1 MPKRSLASW
10 LRTLEHQHPIEI
22 DLGTERVAEVWAKM
36 QRLLHGSA
44 DTQVNPDKTLTISVA
59 GTNGKGSCVASM
71 EAMLLAHGYSVG
83 AFTSPHFLAY
93 NERIRIAG
101 QSVCDEAL
109 VDAFEQISLSS
120 GSITLTYFEYGTL
133 AALWIFA
140 RAQLDVRLL
149 EVGLGGR
156 LDAVNIV
163 DADVAVVTNIA
174 LDHQEW
180 LGDTVEQI
188 AIEKL
193 AIARPQKPLIWG
205 DRGTLEPLQASI
217 IATGARIYA
226 VGRDFYAESTNGQA
240 TLFYQSFET
249 PMTLT
254 AIDDRGL
261 LIDNKATA
269 VQALL
274 AAGLRLEDDLCRQAL
289 NEVTLTGRYQQL
301 TYRGVRVVLDVAHN
315 PAAAAQLASRLSQS
329 RRRQLAIASVLKDK
343 DWDGIVGALSSAVDR
358 WYIAEINTSSRA
370 ADAHELL
377 QVMYNRDLSG
387 RSYESIS
394 TAFFAAIADAAE
406 GDNVVVLG
414 SFHTVACVLNI
425 ILAGEPVD

>member
-1 MPKRSLASW
+1 MHKRSLASW

-36 QRLLHGSA
+36 QRLLHGSS
-44 DTQVNPDKTLTISVA
+44 DTHVNPDKTLTISVA

-101 QSVCDEAL
+101 QPVCDEVL

-205 DRGTLEPLQASI
+205 DRDTLEPLQANI
-217 IATGARIYA
+217 IATGARIYE

-254 AIDDRGL
+254 AIDDGGL
-261 LIDNKATA
+261 LMDNKATA

-274 AAGLRLEDDLCRQAL
+274 AAGLRLEHDLCRQAL

-329 RRRQLAIASVLKDK
+329 RGRQLAIASVLKDK

-358 WYIAEINTSSRA
+358 WYIAEINTSDRA

-377 QVMYNRDLSG
+377 QVMYNRNSSG
-387 RSYESIS
+387 CSYESIS
-394 TAFFAAIADAAE
+394 AAFFAAIADAAE

>member
-10 LRTLEHQHPIEI
+10 LRTLEHQHLTEI
-22 DLGTERVAEVWAKM
+22 DLGTERVAEVWARM
-36 QRLLHGSA
+36 QRLLHGSVG
-44 DTQVNPDKTLTISVA
+44 THKNSDKTLTISVA

-71 EAMLLAHGYSVG
+71 EAILLAHGYSVG

-93 NERIRIAG
+93 NERVRIAG
-101 QSVCDEAL
+101 QPVCDEVL
-109 VDAFEQISLSS
+109 IDAFEQISLSS
-120 GSITLTYFEYGTL
+120 GSISLTYFEYGTL

-140 RAQLDVRLL
+140 RAQLHVTLL

-205 DRGTLEPLQASI
+205 DRDTLESLQKKI
-217 IATGARIYA
+217 IATGARVYE
-226 VGRDFYAESTNGQA
+226 VGRDFYVKSADGQA
-240 TLFYQSFET
+240 TLFYQSFEM

-254 AIDDRGL
+254 AIDAGGL

-269 VQALL
+269 LQALL
-274 AAGLRLEDDLCRQAL
+274 AARLRLDDDLCRQAL
-289 NEVTLTGRYQQL
+289 NAVSLTGRHQQL
-301 TYRGVRVVLDVAHN
+301 TYCGVRVVLDVAHN
-315 PAAAAQLASRLSQS
+315 PAAAAQLASRLSQ
-329 RRRQLAIASVLKDK
+329 RRGRQLAIASVLKDK
-343 DWDGIVGALSSAVDR
+343 DWDGIVGALSSAVNR
-358 WYIAEINTSSRA
+358 WYIAEISTSVRA

-377 QVMYNRDLSG
+377 QVMYNRDLEGS
-387 RSYESIS
+387 RYESIS
-394 TAFFAAIADAAE
+394 AAFFAAIAEAAE

-425 ILAGEPVD
+425 ILSGEPVD

>member
-10 LRTLEHQHPIEI
+10 LRTLEQQHPIEI
-22 DLGTERVAEVWAKM
+22 DLGTERVAEVWARM
-36 QRLLHGSA
+36 QRLLHGSVG
-44 DTQVNPDKTLTISVA
+44 THKNSDKTLTISVA

-71 EAMLLAHGYSVG
+71 EAILLAHGYRVG

-93 NERIRIAG
+93 SERIRIAG
-101 QSVCDEAL
+101 QPVRDEIL
-109 VDAFEQISLSS
+109 IDAFEQIRLSS
-120 GSITLTYFEYGTL
+120 GSISLTYFEYGTL

-193 AIARPQKPLIWG
+193 AIARPKKPLIWG
-205 DRGTLEPLQASI
+205 DRDTLEPLRANI
-217 IATGARIYA
+217 TATGARIYE

-240 TLFYQSFET
+240 TLFYQSFEM

-254 AIDDRGL
+254 AIDDGGL

-269 VQALL
+269 VQALT

-329 RRRQLAIASVLKDK
+329 RGRQLAIASVLKDK

-358 WYIAEINTSSRA
+358 WYVAEINTSGRA

-377 QVMYNRDLSG
+377 QVMYNRNLSG

-394 TAFFAAIADAAE
+394 AAFFAAIADAAE
-406 GDNVVVLG
+406 GDNVVILG

>member
-22 DLGTERVAEVWAKM
+22 DLGTKRVAEVWARM
-36 QRLLHGSA
+36 QRLLHESCGNHKNSEKA
-44 DTQVNPDKTLTISVA
+44 LTISVA

-71 EAMLLAHGYSVG
+71 EAILLGHGYSVG

-101 QSVCDEAL
+101 QPVRDEVL
-109 VDAFEQISLSS
+109 IDAFEQISLSS
-120 GSITLTYFEYGTL
+120 GSISLTYFEYGTL

-140 RAQLDVRLL
+140 RAQLHVTLL

-188 AIEKL
+188 AVEKL

-205 DRGTLEPLQASI
+205 DRGTLESLQAKI
-217 IATGARIYA
+217 IETGARVYQ
-226 VGRDFYAESTNGQA
+226 VGRDFYAESADGQA
-240 TLFYQSFET
+240 KLFYQSFDMPT
-249 PMTLT
+249 TLT
-254 AIDDRGL
+254 LIDAGGL

-269 VQALL
+269 LQALL
-274 AAGLRLEDDLCRQAL
+274 AAGLRLDDDLCRQAL
-289 NEVTLTGRYQQL
+289 NEVSLTGRYQQL
-301 TYRGVRVVLDVAHN
+301 TYCGVRVVLDVAHN
-315 PAAAAQLASRLSQS
+315 PAAAAQLASRLSQW
-329 RRRQLAIASVLKDK
+329 RGRQLAIASVLKDK
-343 DWDGIVGALSSAVDR
+343 DWDGIVGALSSAIDR
-358 WYIAEINTSSRA
+358 WYIAEISTSVRA
-370 ADAHELL
+370 VDAHELL
-377 QVMYNRDLSG
+377 QVMYNRDIDVS
-387 RSYESIS
+387 SYESIS
-394 TAFFAAIADAAE
+394 AAFFAAIAEAAE
-406 GDNVVVLG
+406 GDSVVVLG

-425 ILAGEPVD
+425 IFSGEPVD

>member
-36 QRLLHGSA
+36 QGLLHGSA
-44 DTQVNPDKTLTISVA
+44 KTRVNPDKTLTISVA

-71 EAMLLAHGYSVG
+71 EAILLAHGYSVG

-93 NERIRIAG
+93 NERVRIAG
-101 QSVCDEAL
+101 QPVCDEVL

-120 GSITLTYFEYGTL
+120 GSISLTYFEYGTL

-140 RAQLDVRLL
+140 RAQLDVTLL

-163 DADVAVVTNIA
+163 DADVAVVTSIA

-205 DRGTLEPLQASI
+205 DRDTLEPLQANI
-217 IATGARIYA
+217 AATGARLYE
-226 VGRDFYAESTNGQA
+226 VGRDFYAESTNGRA
-240 TLFYQSFET
+240 TLFCLSFDR
-249 PMTLT
+249 PRTLT
-254 AIDDRGL
+254 AIDDGGL

-269 VQALL
+269 MQALL

-289 NEVTLTGRYQQL
+289 NEVSLTGRYQQM

-315 PAAAAQLASRLSQS
+315 PAAAEQLARRLSQS
-329 RRRQLAIASVLKDK
+329 RGRQLAIASVLKDK

-358 WYIAEINTSSRA
+358 WYTAEINTSGRA
-370 ADAHELL
+370 ANVHELL
-377 QVMYNRDLSG
+377 QVLYDRSLSG
-387 RSYESIS
+387 SGYESIT
-394 TAFFAAIADAAE
+394 TAFFAAIADATE